1 MSVRRQ
7 LVDEEAEGTQSL
19 RFQVKDKE
27 VDLSPEDILLQQTQ
41 DR

>member
-7 LVDEEAEGTQSL
+7 VVNEEAEGTSL
-19 RFQVKDKE
+19 RFQLKDKE